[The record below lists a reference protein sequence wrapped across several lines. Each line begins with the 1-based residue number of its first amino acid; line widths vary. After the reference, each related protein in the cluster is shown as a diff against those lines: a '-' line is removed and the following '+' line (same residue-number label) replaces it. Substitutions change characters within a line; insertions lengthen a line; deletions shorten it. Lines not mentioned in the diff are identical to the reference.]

1 MSAGGGLPRLGTVTV
16 LGSCNLDLVL
26 PVARIPGPGE
36 TVLAAGLSR
45 MAGGKGANQAVAA
58 ARAGA
63 GCRIVGAVGRDDAG
77 RLLRS
82 ALIEATV
89 DVSGLRELDA
99 PTGLAVVTVAAD
111 GENAI
116 VVAAGANAELAP
128 LPAAD
133 LARIAAAAVLLVQ
146 LEVPMDAVLAGAA
159 AARHAGALVLLNA
172 APARSLPPDLLALVD
187 LLVVNEHEA
196 GVLAGLP
203 GGDPDE
209 AALRLVQTVPAVVV
223 TLGAAGSL
231 YRTAG
236 SRAERVAAVPARVV
250 DTTGAGDTFCGVL
263 AAELAAGRPVG
274 TAIRWASAA
283 ASLAVE
289 AAGAVPSIPDR
300 PAIAERYAAQFG
312 GASGGRP

>member
-1 MSAGGGLPRLGTVTV
+1 MSAGDPARSGRVTV

-45 MAGGKGANQAVAA
+45 VPGGKGANQAVAA

-63 GCRIVGAVGRDDAG
+63 DCRIVGAVGRDDAG

-82 ALIEATV
+82 ALVESTV
-89 DVSGLRELDA
+89 DVSRLRELDV

-128 LPAAD
+128 LLAAD
-133 LARIAAAAVLLVQ
+133 LASIAAAAVLLVQ
-146 LEVPMDAVLAGAA
+146 LEVPLAAVRAGAV
-159 AARHAGALVLLNA
+159 AARRAGALVLLNA
-172 APARSLPPDLLALVD
+172 APARPLPADLLELVD

-196 GVLAGLP
+196 AALAELP
-203 GGDPDE
+203 GADPDQ
-209 AALRLVQTVPAVVV
+209 AALRLVRAVPAVVV

-231 YRTAG
+231 YRTASG
-236 SRAERVAAVPARVV
+236 VTERVAAVPARVV

-274 TAIRWASAA
+274 SAIRWASAA

-289 AAGAVPSIPDR
+289 TAGAVPSIPDR
-300 PAIAERYAAQFG
+300 TAIAGRYAAHVGDAG
-312 GASGGRP
+312 GARP